1 MKIIVFEDDVYANL
15 LPITYTRATFELRT
29 GIKTVLENIIEKLRP
44 EKIIVS
50 ARKHLRRV
58 LEERYPEVR
67 VEEGILDD
75 VLVVNGLLYIGRKE
89 LKMIKN
95 LLSEGRDK
103 ALVAGKR
110 LVAAKLSS
118 ENLRERSLETI
129 YDVESLIKYPEIEYA
144 EDLRLISYPW
154 DIIKYFPEILKEELS
169 DYKESSSNINNGV
182 HVRGDEKLIYIDDR
196 SSIEPGTVIDVRN
209 GPVYIGR
216 NVEIESPSRIIGPC
230 YIGDNSMIFGARVES
245 SIIGEECRIGG
256 EVAYSIIHKYSNKRH
271 FGFLGHSY
279 VGEWVNLG
287 AGFTNS
293 NLKNTYGEVRM
304 NIRGQNIS
312 TGNTFLGCFI
322 GDHVRASIGT
332 LVYTAKKIG
341 VASHVHGIISEDVPS
356 FTFYAKSLG
365 MELIELDI
373 ESVLKSVR
381 RMMARRGVSL
391 KPAEEELL
399 RKVYEE
405 TSSERSLVGVRK
417 GEINFKRD

>member
-1 MKIIVFEDDVYANL
+1 MKIIVFEDDVYVNL
-15 LPITYTRATFELRT
+15 FPLTYTRASFELRI
-29 GIKTVLENIIEKLRP
+29 GIKTILENIIEKLRP
-44 EKIIVS
+44 EKIIAL
-50 ARKHLRRV
+50 ARKHLKRV
-58 LEERYPEVR
+58 LEERYPEVKM
-67 VEEGILDD
+67 EDGTLDD

-89 LKMIKN
+89 SEMIKN

-103 ALVAGKR
+103 ALVTGKR
-110 LVAAKLSS
+110 LVAAKLSG
-118 ENLRERSLETI
+118 ENLRERSLEII
-129 YDVESLIKYPEIEYA
+129 YDVESLRKYLEIEYT

-154 DIIKYFPEILKEELS
+154 DIINYFPEILKEELS
-169 DYKESSSNINNGV
+169 DYKEFSSNISNGV
-182 HVRGDEKLIYIDDR
+182 YVRGDKKHIYIDDK
-196 SSIEPGTVIDVRN
+196 STIEPGTVIDVRN
-209 GPVYIGR
+209 GPVYIGK
-216 NVEIESPSRIIGPC
+216 NVEIESPTRIIGPC
-230 YIGDNSMIFGARVES
+230 YIGDNSIIFGARVES

-256 EVAYSIIHKYSNKRH
+256 EVVHSIIHRYSNKRH

-304 NIRGQNIS
+304 NIRGQNIG

-341 VASHVHGIISEDVPS
+341 VASHIHGVISEDVPS
-356 FTFYAKSLG
+356 FIFYAKSLG
-365 MELIELDI
+365 VELIELDI
-373 ESVLKSVR
+373 ESVLKSVK
-381 RMMARRGVSL
+381 RMMSRRGVSL

-405 TSSERSLVGVRK
+405 TSGERSLIGARK
-417 GEINFKRD
+417 GEITIK